1 MHVFCYLQ
9 DENKLMAIDV
19 GDTLIVSV
27 KKAES
32 PLRLV
37 LLDAG
42 ISASLSEKDLVN
54 LREVF
59 TAVILGQ
66 VSYRNKT
73 F

>member
-1 MHVFCYLQ
+1 MNILSLQ

-19 GDTLIVSV
+19 HDTLIVSV
-27 KKAES
+27 KTAES

-42 ISASLSEKDLVN
+42 ISASLSSKDLIN

-59 TAVILGQ
+59 AAVILGE
-66 VSYRNKT
+66 VSYIFK
-73 F
+73 